1 MSDMIDESRG
11 VAAVFVVG
19 EPAWHGKGK
28 VLTHCL
34 TAKQAWIESGQ
45 DFNVEKWPLQAA
57 KPTGAYTV
65 GADGWFA
72 TVRTDTEAVLGI
84 VTKQYRVFQNRE
96 AFSMMDQA
104 IQEGAAMWETA
115 GALDGGR
122 RVWMLARIPKTV
134 KVDPRDEINPYAL
147 LAMGHDG
154 DMAIHILPTTTRVVC
169 QNTLN
174 LALNEGRKQLI
185 IRHTGSMKG
194 KIALARQ
201 HLGVVG
207 ERVDKFQHEALA
219 LARVSM
225 KETEVTNYIEQFF
238 PTKQKPD
245 FSNGADLLDRIVKDQ
260 QDRTDAVRRLLADH
274 YAETERIAK
283 RNEAI
288 MEQILANH
296 DRDVARGTAWG
307 AYNAV
312 SQYVDHDKKYQS
324 ADSRLNSVWFGAGND
339 LKQDAYAAALAL
351 AV

>member
-1 MSDMIDESRG
+1 
-11 VAAVFVVG
+11 
-19 EPAWHGKGK
+19 
-28 VLTHCL
+28 
-34 TAKQAWIESGQ
+34 
-45 DFNVEKWPLQAA
+45 
-57 KPTGAYTV
+57 
-65 GADGWFA
+65 
-72 TVRTDTEAVLGI
+72 
-84 VTKQYRVFQNRE
+84 
-96 AFSMMDQA
+96 
-104 IQEGAAMWETA
+104 
-115 GALDGGR
+115 
-122 RVWMLARIPKTV
+122 
-134 KVDPRDEINPYAL
+134 
-147 LAMGHDG
+147 
-154 DMAIHILPTTTRVVC
+154 
-169 QNTLN
+169 
-174 LALNEGRKQLI
+174 
-185 IRHTGSMKG
+185 MKG

-219 LARVSM
+219 LARISM
-225 KETEVTNYIEQFF
+225 KETEVTDYVEKFF
-238 PTKQKPD
+238 PTNQKPD

-324 ADSRLNSVWFGAGND
+324 ADTRLNSVWFGAGND
-339 LKQDAYAAALAL
+339 LKQDAYAAALAM